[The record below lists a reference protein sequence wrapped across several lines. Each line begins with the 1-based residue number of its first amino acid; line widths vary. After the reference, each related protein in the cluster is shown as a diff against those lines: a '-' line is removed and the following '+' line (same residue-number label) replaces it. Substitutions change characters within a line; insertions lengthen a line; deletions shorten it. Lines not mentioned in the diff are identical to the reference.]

1 MNISGQS
8 ENKPWLQGVVTH
20 RYRVIFGDTD
30 QMNVVYYAN
39 YLRFFERGRVAYLRN
54 VGFSYTDFQ
63 NSDRQLPVVDVH
75 AKYHRPAH
83 YEDLLEVETWMS
95 VLGKA
100 RITFNYRI
108 FRLEAEGERTLLN
121 EGATTHACIGLEGR
135 PKRLPQGLVDH
146 LTAYWSSAK
155 SLEQREILEA

>member
-1 MNISGQS
+1 MSILRQS
-8 ENKPWLQGVVTH
+8 DHQPWLQGVVKH

-30 QMNVVYYAN
+30 QMQVVYYAN

-75 AKYHRPAH
+75 VKYHRPAL
-83 YEDLLEVETWMS
+83 YEDLLEVETRLS

-100 RITFNYRI
+100 RMAFNYRI
-108 FRLEAEGERTLLN
+108 YRIEADGSRTHLN
-121 EGATTHACIGLEGR
+121 EGSTTHACIGLQGR
-135 PKRLPQGLVDH
+135 PKRLPQVLVDH
-146 LTAYWSSAK
+146 LTAYWSNAK
-155 SLEQREILEA
+155 SLEQKEILEA